1 MDRLFLDAT
10 VLLSGLRAYRGLAQ
24 ALGMPD
30 RWYTARMAAKKK
42 TSKKQAKRIAGKK
55 VKPVKKALK
64 AKLAKKAATP
74 KKKLAKKA
82 APNKTEARTKAGA
95 KKTAVGKTA
104 RAAKKRVRGKSQT
117 VDTVVFA
124 PEGLAPRSGGQSG
137 DLQGL
142 SSLEGA
148 DSESV
153 GELLEEGNAFEAEV
167 VKGVQDAGDAD
178 EGEVHTHEVPQDDVP
193 GEYRDKEE

>member
-1 MDRLFLDAT
+1 
-10 VLLSGLRAYRGLAQ
+10 
-24 ALGMPD
+24 
-30 RWYTARMAAKKK
+30 MAAKKK
-42 TSKKQAKRIAGKK
+42 TSKKQTKRIAGKK

-82 APNKTEARTKAGA
+82 APKKTEARTKAGA